1 MGSEAVLFRRYEKKF
16 MINEDL
22 FDKLTPRLEGYMVP
36 DRYAYSTIVNI
47 YYDTPD
53 FLLARL
59 SNEKPLYK
67 EKLRMRAYGVPG
79 PDDPVFVE
87 IKKKYED
94 VVYKRRISMTR
105 DEGEAYLSGAAPPP
119 EPSQISREIDFCLQR
134 YRGIGPAMFISYDRY
149 SLADPEGG
157 PVRIT
162 FDRNITWRREDLHLG
177 SGIYGRKL
185 LQPGQVLMEVKV
197 PEAYPLWLVKIFYD
211 LGIWGV
217 SFSKYGKI
225 YETLASEGLHR
236 VS

>member
-22 FDKLTPRLEGYMVP
+22 FDRLTARLEGHMVP
-36 DRYAYSTIVNI
+36 DRYAYSTIANI
-47 YYDTPD
+47 YYDTPS

-59 SNEKPLYK
+59 SQEKPLYK
-67 EKLRMRAYGVPG
+67 EKLRMRSYGIPG
-79 PDDPVFVE
+79 PDDSVFVE
-87 IKKKYED
+87 IKKKYRG
-94 VVYKRRISMTR
+94 VVYKRRVSMSR
-105 DEGEAYLSGAAPPP
+105 ADAEAYLSGSAPPP
-119 EPSQISREIDFCLQR
+119 DPCQISREIDFCLKR
-134 YRGIGPAMFISYDRY
+134 YTGIAPAMFISYERY

-162 FDRNITWRREDLHLG
+162 FDRNITWRREDLLLG

-185 LQPGQVLMEVKV
+185 LLPGQVLMEVKV

-211 LGIWGV
+211 LGIQGA

-225 YETLASEGLHR
+225 YETLAKEGLHH